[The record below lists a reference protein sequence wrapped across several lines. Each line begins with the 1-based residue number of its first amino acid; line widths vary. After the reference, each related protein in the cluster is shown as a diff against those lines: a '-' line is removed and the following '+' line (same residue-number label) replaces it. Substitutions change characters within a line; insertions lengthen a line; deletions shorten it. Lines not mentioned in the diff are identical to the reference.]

1 MFASRPRRVVVVG
14 MVLAALPFLVG
25 AGNGNG
31 GVSDAARAEHQRI
44 VDFWTPER
52 VARAV
57 PRDFFLDLES
67 GKFLPAKRPA
77 PPSGDTAIVS
87 GSSWTKGGA
96 IDGASGKVL
105 FAMGTSYYVC
115 SATVLDDPDHNGRSL
130 ILTAAHCVF
139 DESTG
144 NFATNWMFIPDYDA
158 APAPLTTNGSF
169 CSSTLYGCWTPVAM
183 VVHDGY
189 ASAGGFNDQAVLYD
203 FAVVAVGPGGHDITE
218 LETEVIEQTYS
229 FTTIAS
235 DGSVTGYAFGYPAQG
250 KWKGNDLIYCKGPI
264 TTDPLN
270 ADLTYRL
277 AGCKLSGGSSGGPWL
292 IGFSETTG
300 SGTVISLNS
309 YGYSGVTAMHGPM
322 LNADTESVYSAALST
337 KEKTLIVP

>member
-1 MFASRPRRVVVVG
+1 
-14 MVLAALPFLVG
+14 
-25 AGNGNG
+25 
-31 GVSDAARAEHQRI
+31 
-44 VDFWTPER
+44 
-52 VARAV
+52 
-57 PRDFFLDLES
+57 
-67 GKFLPAKRPA
+67 
-77 PPSGDTAIVS
+77 
-87 GSSWTKGGA
+87 
-96 IDGASGKVL
+96 
-105 FAMGTSYYVC
+105 
-115 SATVLDDPDHNGRSL
+115 
-130 ILTAAHCVF
+130 
-139 DESTG
+139 
-144 NFATNWMFIPDYDA
+144 
-158 APAPLTTNGSF
+158 
-169 CSSTLYGCWTPVAM
+169 M

-229 FTTIAS
+229 FNTVAS

-322 LNADTESVYSAALST
+322 LNADTQSVYSAALSA
-337 KEKTLIVP
+337 EEPVIVP